1 VKEYELPIAEG
12 YLRPDGKKGI
22 RNGLLVLYTVSC
34 CWHIANT
41 ITLKLREMGYDASI
55 SGNDSCFDDPVM
67 IKRLLRLMLHPNVGA
82 VLIVGHGCEFIQAQ
96 KLCDFAREHHK
107 PARWFFDQSYGTAES
122 IRHGIEEGKALLREA
137 DMCPRTDVF
146 LRDITLSAISCAQD
160 ETVKNVSLALGDVFR
175 MHLENGGT
183 VLFDDLAE
191 MEECVLSGA
200 DDTAAEALCHA
211 WQKAKAAREGGVV
224 DTERTKCS
232 FVKERLCGIPVQ
244 GVLKVSRIPK
254 KPGLWYVDTLPDEG
268 VCRAYMPGGAG
279 NHAMETVTS
288 GAHIVLEAVGTG
300 SVAGA
305 PVSPVLKI
313 TANETTAREMAEDT
327 DLFLGG
333 DHAAEEIIAA
343 VIRTAKGEKTASER
357 LGHMEGMRLTA
368 PKQYCRKG

>member
-1 VKEYELPIAEG
+1 MKEYELPIAEG
-12 YLRPDGKKGI
+12 FLRPDGKKGI

-41 ITLKLREMGYDASI
+41 VTLKLREMGYEASI
-55 SGNDSCFDDPVM
+55 SGNDSCFDDPIM

-122 IRHGIEEGKALLREA
+122 IRHGIEEGEALLREA
-137 DMCPRTDVF
+137 DMCPRTDVY

-160 ETVKNVSLALGDVFR
+160 ETVKNVSLALGEVFR
-175 MHLENGGT
+175 MHVENGGT
-183 VLFDDLAE
+183 VLFDDLVE
-191 MEECVLSGA
+191 MEECTLSGA
-200 DDTAAEALCHA
+200 DENAAEALACA
-211 WQKAKAAREGGVV
+211 WQKAKTARENGAV
-224 DTERTKCS
+224 DMERTKYS
-232 FVKERLCGIPVQ
+232 FIHERLLDIPVQ
-244 GVLKVSRIPK
+244 GILKVSRIPK

-268 VCRAYMPGGAG
+268 TSRAYMPGGAG
-279 NHAMETVTS
+279 NHAMETITS
-288 GAHIVLEAVGTG
+288 GAHIVLEAVGNG